1 MCYVALIPLAIG
13 AVSGL
18 MSGMGQRDQANAQA
32 AELRTNAIYLN
43 RAANDALA
51 RGRTESDLQRT
62 QTQQMI
68 GTQRTAQA
76 ANGGEINTGTNA
88 IIQQDTAQLGELD
101 ALTISNNAAREAY
114 GYQVQ
119 AASNTQNA
127 ATIAAAGK
135 KAVMSS
141 VIGGAVGGFSSGGG
155 SFGGLFGGG
164 AKAAAPAGAGT
175 NAALSTNLNRINY
188 NQSIA

>member
-1 MCYVALIPLAIG
+1 MCYAALIPVAIG

-18 MSGMGQRDQANAQA
+18 MSGMGQRDQANTQA

-43 RAANDALA
+43 RAANDAIA
-51 RGRTESDLQRT
+51 RGRTESDLQRV
-62 QTQQMI
+62 QTQQLI
-68 GTQRTAQA
+68 GTQRVAQA
-76 ANGGEINTGTNA
+76 ASGGEVNTGTNA

-119 AASNTQNA
+119 ASSNMSNA
-127 ATIAAAGK
+127 ATVQKAGQ

-155 SFGGLFGGG
+155 GFGGLFGGG
-164 AKAAAPAGAGT
+164 AKPAAGAGT
-175 NAALSTNLNRINY
+175 NAALSTNLNKINY
-188 NQSIA
+188 NQAIA